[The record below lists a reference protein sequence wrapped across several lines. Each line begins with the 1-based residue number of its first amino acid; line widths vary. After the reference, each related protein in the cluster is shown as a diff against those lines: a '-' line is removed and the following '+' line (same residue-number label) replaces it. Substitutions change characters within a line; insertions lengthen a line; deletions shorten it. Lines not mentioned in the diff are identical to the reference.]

1 MSSEIKSPAKNF
13 TANRFFSGVE
23 RSLCL
28 QITGKD
34 KMKGFEDILH
44 IQVSRQD
51 AAELAELLIQFANHN
66 EVKL

>member
-1 MSSEIKSPAKNF
+1 MSSEIQTSAKNF

-23 RSLCL
+23 RAPCL

-34 KMKGFEDILH
+34 KMKGFENLLH
-44 IQVSRQD
+44 IQVSRED
-51 AAELAELLIQFANHN
+51 AAELAVLLIDFANNN